1 MLKLFFMYVFYLAVK
16 IRNILVVSLFNVIN
30 DVMFN
35 ENESVFWLL
44 HREMSHQPH
53 KASPNVD
60 NTVDF
65 KKSLKDWQMH
75 FFYLPILDLTN
86 ASLGCQTYLFPG
98 DKEIEESCF
107 VLDLQRKRFKNYN
120 FKSAVVCALKMS
132 YKWNKSA
139 L

>member
-1 MLKLFFMYVFYLAVK
+1 MYFMYFTLLLRSE
-16 IRNILVVSLFNVIN
+16 ILLVVSVFNVIN

-75 FFYLPILDLTN
+75 FFNLPILDLTY

-120 FKSAVVCALKMS
+120 VKSAVVCALKMS